1 MNTANSIRRAVVVS
15 ASIVGLAALPGY
27 ALAGPTIEVEG
38 DPERVGPHAGAPEP
52 VRVAGDVPAPVYFK
66 DAGWRFDDMAIPTP
80 LPVGYPAPTPPG
92 AFEIKHYPSVR
103 RAEVSG
109 ESSPRMASMQ
119 GFWPLFQHISRND
132 IAMTAPVEMDYAPVD
147 ENADNDARPAWTMS
161 FLYYEQDLGPTGND
175 PADPNV
181 TIRDTEPVTVLATGI
196 KGQRSDRMGGDTQ
209 QKLVDW
215 IEQSPEWRIA
225 GEPRWFGYN
234 GPDMPRNRQWSEV
247 QVPVERVEL
256 ESADVE
262 SDQPAS

>member
-1 MNTANSIRRAVVVS
+1 MVD
-15 ASIVGLAALPGY
+15 
-27 ALAGPTIEVEG
+27 EG
-38 DPERVGPHAGAPEP
+38 GPHASANPP
-52 VRVAGDVPAPVYFK
+52 VRVAGDVAAPVYSK

-132 IAMTAPVEMDYAPVD
+132 IAMTAPVEMDYAPA
-147 ENADNDARPAWTMS
+147 EEGADQRPAWTMS
-161 FLYYEQDLGPTGND
+161 FLYYEQDLGPTGQD
-175 PADPNV
+175 PADPKV

-196 KGQRSDRMGGDTQ
+196 KGRNATRVDESVQ
-209 QKLVDW
+209 QQLIDW

-225 GEPRWFGYN
+225 GEARWFGYN
-234 GPDMPRNRQWSEV
+234 GPDMPRDRQWSEV
-247 QVPVERVEL
+247 QIPVERVEV
-256 ESADVE
+256 EATDAE
-262 SDQPAS
+262 SDKPTS